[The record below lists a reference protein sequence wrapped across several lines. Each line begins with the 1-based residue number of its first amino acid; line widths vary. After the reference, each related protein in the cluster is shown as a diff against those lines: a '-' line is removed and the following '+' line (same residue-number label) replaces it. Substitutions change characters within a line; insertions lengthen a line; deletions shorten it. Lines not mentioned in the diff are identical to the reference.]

1 MEKFLVVGLGNV
13 GDKYANTRH
22 NIGFKILNEIS
33 KFHLAVFNMKRL
45 GFVAQFFFENNK
57 IFLLKPSTSMNFSGK
72 AVNFWMEK
80 EKISIEKILVITDDL
95 HLDFGVLRLK
105 YKYRSS
111 SGGHNGLKNIQNI
124 LNTSNY
130 ACLRFGIG
138 NKFTKGGQI
147 DYVLGK
153 WTDIEII
160 KLPLYLRRTK
170 EVIFSF
176 ILNGKNKTINS
187 CNSWKI

>member
-45 GFVAQFFFENNK
+45 GFVAQFYF
-57 IFLLKPSTSMNFSGK
+57 
-72 AVNFWMEK
+72 
-80 EKISIEKILVITDDL
+80 EKILVITDDL
-95 HLDFGVLRLK
+95 HLDYGVLRL
-105 YKYRSS
+105 KYRSS

-138 NKFTKGGQI
+138 KKFPKVGQI

-160 KLPLYLRRTK
+160 KLPLYLRRAK
-170 EVIFSF
+170 EVVFSF
-176 ILNGKNKTINS
+176 ILNGRKRTINS

>member
-1 MEKFLVVGLGNV
+1 MEKFIVVGLGNV

-33 KFHLAVFNMKRL
+33 QFNLAVFNMKRL
-45 GFVAQFFFENNK
+45 GFVAKFYYEKKN
-57 IFLLKPSTSMNFSGK
+57 IFLLKPSTFMNFSGK
-72 AVNFWMEK
+72 AVNFWLEK
-80 EKISIEKILVITDDL
+80 ENISLEKILVITDDL
-95 HLDFGVLRLK
+95 HLDFGVLRL
-105 YKYRSS
+105 KYRSS

-138 NKFTKGGQI
+138 NKFTKVGQI

-160 KLPLYLRRTK
+160 KLPLYLRRAK

-176 ILNGKNKTINS
+176 ILNGRKKTINS